1 MNSNWGCYIVL
12 TAHARQCRVVG
23 CAFFFSTSHTQ
34 PGSNLTCATHAR
46 FIDVGLKVRETSRK
60 TSTVS
65 SASLCVGFAPYYKS
79 MRQRPTARSWA
90 RKQAEVSPISDIL
103 LQFTISF
110 SVMQLNGSSTEYRPA
125 YRFMPSAHRNTYMT
139 CLGPVLSLKL
149 QKEKLRS
156 PPEHVYTW

>member
-1 MNSNWGCYIVL
+1 
-12 TAHARQCRVVG
+12 
-23 CAFFFSTSHTQ
+23 
-34 PGSNLTCATHAR
+34 
-46 FIDVGLKVRETSRK
+46 VGLKVRETSRK

-110 SVMQLNGSSTEYRPA
+110 SVMQLNGSSTDQLIGSCVPNIE
-125 YRFMPSAHRNTYMT
+125 TLTDMT
-139 CLGPVLSLKL
+139 GLGPVSFL
-149 QKEKLRS
+149 QEI
-156 PPEHVYTW
+156 